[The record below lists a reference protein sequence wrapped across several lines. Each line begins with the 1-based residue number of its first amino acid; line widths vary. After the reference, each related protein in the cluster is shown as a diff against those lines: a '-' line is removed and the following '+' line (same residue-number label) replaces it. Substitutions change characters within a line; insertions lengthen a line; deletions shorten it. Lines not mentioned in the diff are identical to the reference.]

1 MFQSNK
7 AAAVNDHSA
16 IVKKPLGLKAL
27 YNSSGNIPREHRDT
41 GTLGGPE
48 RDNRDHRERD
58 RDRDR
63 ERERAGTR
71 DLNSGQKF
79 GHSAGQ
85 LKRSP
90 SFSTS
95 GSTGNSHHSQ
105 HGQPPSKKHKMATLR
120 DVTFAD
126 AGKYGSLNDYA
137 FFDKVSSRNGAIDA

>member
-7 AAAVNDHSA
+7 STGGAVNDHSA

-27 YNSSGNIPREHRDT
+27 YNSSGNIPREHRET
-41 GTLGGPE
+41 GNIGNIE

-58 RDRDR
+58 RERTGGPR
-63 ERERAGTR
+63 E
-71 DLNSGQKF
+71 LNSGQKF

-95 GSTGNSHHSQ
+95 GTTGNSHHTQ

-137 FFDKVSSRNGAIDA
+137 FFDKVRALLSVQI